1 MSASSLHR
9 RQSAAFVSTPA
20 PGVAA
25 VIHLHVGCRLA
36 TPMRTPRITGASGE
50 DRIMAEA
57 QNLARLQAGETP
69 LKGGVGP
76 ELSSSDFGGVTPR
89 AQTATTPHPLATPRG
104 DGQPSIRAGEQWG
117 MPGWGP

>member
-1 MSASSLHR
+1 
-9 RQSAAFVSTPA
+9 
-20 PGVAA
+20 
-25 VIHLHVGCRLA
+25 
-36 TPMRTPRITGASGE
+36 
-50 DRIMAEA
+50 MAEA

-117 MPGWGP
+117 IWLGVIE